1 MRMQRVWMSLGICAA
16 TLLLSLPAFASGFFV
31 ARFGGEHGHPTTDH
45 LSSIYYNPAGLSLGK
60 GTRLTIDANLA
71 WRMFSYERPE
81 DAIDNIFD
89 DGASGTP
96 REAVSANAGEAT
108 LNNFIAA
115 PFAAV
120 ASDFGIEGFSAA
132 VGFYAPFGGSS
143 VYDKSENLEM
153 YPGAADGPQRWWA
166 IEGTI
171 RSVYITGA
179 AAYRIKPLRLSVGL
193 GLNIVKSEV
202 YTVRARNVNGTDD
215 LTGEGRALLDVSAT
229 ELSLGAGVIWEPKDG
244 LFFGASYQSSPNFG
258 ESKLEGT
265 AQLHFSG
272 GRDKLETS
280 DVEYYQ
286 TLPEVWQFGMRW
298 RMDPKNEVRL
308 FGNYIPWSMLE
319 YQCAIK
325 VGSGQECPLKSNDE
339 NPLIS
344 IPREWMDAYAVR
356 FGASHWI
363 SPGVEFFGGGGFDA
377 NAVPDETLEPALY
390 DTDKFTLSV
399 GVRLGLR
406 DGKILSAS
414 SEATS
419 DLNIATTY
427 TQVIYVPREIRPR
440 GPEPDDPTRSNIS
453 QFGYEQDQRQPD
465 AAGSYEQSIGVL
477 NINVEYIF

>member
-1 MRMQRVWMSLGICAA
+1 MQRVWMSLGSCAL

-81 DAIDNIFD
+81 AAIDNIFD
-89 DGASGTP
+89 DGDAAGTP
-96 REAVSANAGEAT
+96 RDAVSANAGEAT

-132 VGFYAPFGGSS
+132 VGFYAPFGGAS

-153 YPGAADGPQRWWA
+153 YPGAMDGPQRWWA

-202 YTVRARNVNGTDD
+202 YTVRARNATGTDN
-215 LTGEGRALLDVSAT
+215 LTSEGRALLDVSGT
-229 ELSLGAGVIWEPKDG
+229 ELALGAGLIWEPKDG

-258 ESKLEGT
+258 ESELEGT
-265 AQLHFSG
+265 AKLSFGG
-272 GRDKLETS
+272 GRD
-280 DVEYYQ
+280 DVQNPDVKYYQ

-308 FGNYIPWSMLE
+308 FGNYIPWSNLE
-319 YQCAIK
+319 YQCALDSS
-325 VGSGQECPLKSNDE
+325 VSGATCDLDGSAK
-339 NPLIS
+339 LILL
-344 IPREWMDAYAVR
+344 PREWMDAYAVR

-399 GVRLGLR
+399 GVKLGLK
-406 DGKILSAS
+406 DGKIMSAS
-414 SEATS
+414 SEGAG

-440 GPEPDDPTRSNIS
+440 GQDADNPGLTDIT
-453 QFGYEQDQRQPD
+453 QFGFQPPQRQPD